1 MFNYNDAYIILSG
14 TIAITGAGA
23 DDAVKRLHERDK
35 GVILRYLLTA

>member
-1 MFNYNDAYIILSG
+1 MFNYNDAYILLSG
-14 TIAITGAGA
+14 TIAITGA